1 MNNQN
6 NIQEFNANSNQ
17 GNIAGSIPEFSTAN
31 VRTPDSSNEPRT
43 PDISDTHKFDSNNG
57 GINGGGELVRIT
69 ELTKRYGKKSALS
82 RVSLTLEPGRIVGL
96 LGPNGSGKTT
106 LMKILTGTI
115 RSFEGDVTVNGKEIG
130 PESKALISYLP
141 DTTYHSPW
149 MCPLDM
155 ISLFRDFY
163 ADFDEVKC
171 REMLKRLDLNEK
183 QKIRTMSKGMMEK
196 FQLCLVMARNAKLY
210 ILDEPIGG
218 VDPAARDY
226 ILDTIL
232 SNYSEDA
239 TIFMSTHLISDVE
252 RIFDTVIFLKEG
264 EIVLQ
269 GNIDNI
275 RAKEGKSIDELFRE
289 VFKC

>member
-1 MNNQN
+1 MSEQN
-6 NIQEFNANSNQ
+6 NIQEFNT
-17 GNIAGSIPEFSTAN
+17 GNDQEKVTVSAPETI
-31 VRTPDSSNEPRT
+31 TPGTVET
-43 PDISDTHKFDSNNG
+43 G
-57 GINGGGELVRIT
+57 GLVRIAG
-69 ELTKRYGKKSALS
+69 LTKKYGKKTALS
-82 RVSLTLEPGRIVGL
+82 NVNLTLEPGRIVGL

-115 RSFEGDVTVNGKEIG
+115 RDYNGNVTVNGKGIG
-130 PESKALISYLP
+130 PDTKALISYLP

-149 MCPLDM
+149 MRPLDM
-155 ISLFRDFY
+155 IALFRDFY
-163 ADFDEVKC
+163 ADFDEQKC
-171 REMLKRLDLNEK
+171 REMLRRLNLNEK

-196 FQLCLVMARNAKLY
+196 FQLCMVMSRNAKIY

-232 SNYSEDA
+232 TNYSEDA

-275 RAKEGKSIDELFRE
+275 REKEGKSIDELFRE

>member
-1 MNNQN
+1 MNIQN
-6 NIQEFNANSNQ
+6 NIQEY
-17 GNIAGSIPEFSTAN
+17 
-31 VRTPDSSNEPRT
+31 D
-43 PDISDTHKFDSNNG
+43 KK
-57 GINGGGELVRIT
+57 GELVKIT
-69 ELTKRYGKKSALS
+69 NLTKKYQNKAALS
-82 RVSLTLEPGRIVGL
+82 NINLTLEPGHIVGL

-106 LMKILTGTI
+106 LIKILTGVI
-115 RSFEGDVTVNGKEIG
+115 KEYDGAVSINGKDIG
-130 PESKALISYLP
+130 TSSKALVSYLP
-141 DTTYHSPW
+141 DSTYFSPW

-155 ISLFRDFY
+155 IALFKDFY
-163 ADFDEVKC
+163 SDFDEHKC
-171 REMLKRLDLNEK
+171 LDMLKRLGLNEK
-183 QKIRTMSKGMMEK
+183 QRIKTMSKGMIEK
-196 FQLCLVMARNAKLY
+196 FQLCLVMSRNAMLY

-232 SNYSEDA
+232 TNYSEDA

-275 RAKEGKSIDELFRE
+275 REKEEKSIDQLFRE